1 MAAPCP
7 PSDRDPASLRRKLTR
22 VLRPFVYGTAEGM
35 SSSQLTSARVAAT
48 ARDAAAAILPLLG
61 SPERS
66 AHRVRSTIVPLLV
79 CSWSELDAEFE
90 STLDH
95 LLALPPAVPGVD
107 DPEWDVDLEQPRRT
121 PVAWTDHGAEWTV
134 SSHDGDV
141 VVGPSGTIGRMVR
154 SDRRHA
160 LIVEDGRPVRTSS
173 RCDCDPVLRRAR
185 GEVAFELITLG
196 RRCRVLD
203 VRVGMACVLCR
214 APVG

>member
-7 PSDRDPASLRRKLTR
+7 PFHRDPASLRRKLTR

-35 SSSQLTSARVAAT
+35 SSSQLTSPRVAAT

-66 AHRVRSTIVPLLV
+66 AHRVRSAIVPLLT
-79 CSWSELDAEFE
+79 CSWAELDAVFE

-95 LLALPPAVPGVD
+95 LLALPPAVPGID
-107 DPEWDVDLEQPRRT
+107 DPEWDVDLEQPRSAPT
-121 PVAWTDHGAEWTV
+121 DWNDHGSEWTV

-141 VVGPSGTIGRMVR
+141 VVGPSGTSGRMVR

-173 RCDCDPVLRRAR
+173 RCDCDPVRRRAR

-196 RRCRVLD
+196 RRRRVLD
-203 VRVGMACVLCR
+203 VRVGTACVLCR